1 MARRKKEDRV
11 VHQIRISEI
20 AAKLFSE
27 RGIDNTTMDQIAIEA
42 GYSKATLYVY
52 FKNKED
58 IVGFLSYIGLKK
70 LKEHIQNAI
79 NQQNDLERI
88 FMDICFS
95 LADYQSQYP
104 DFFEKSINGIS
115 FVTDTDSDNYYYLSY
130 LEGEEINKLV
140 FELLE
145 RGCECGKLKESQD
158 LLELTF
164 QIWGMI
170 SGVIM
175 IFANKED
182 YLTKKSGYSKKQ
194 FLESGFKRI
203 YSTIK
208 KRNE

>member
-1 MARRKKEDRV
+1 MARRKKEERI
-11 VHQIRISEI
+11 VHQTRIAEI

-27 RGIDNTTMDQIAIEA
+27 CGIDNTTMDQIATEA

-52 FKNKED
+52 FKNKEN
-58 IVGFLSYIGLKK
+58 IVGFLSYISLKK

-79 NQQNDLERI
+79 NRQDDLERI

-95 LADYQSQYP
+95 LADYQNQYP
-104 DFFEKSINGIS
+104 DFFEKSINSIQYL
-115 FVTDTDSDNYYYLSY
+115 TDKDTDNYYYLSN
-130 LEGEEINKLV
+130 LEGEEINKII

-145 RGCECGKLKESQD
+145 RGCKRGVLKESQD

-175 IFANKED
+175 VFVNKEE
-182 YLTKKSGYSKKQ
+182 YLTKKGGYSKKQ
-194 FLESGFKRI
+194 FLESGFNRI
-203 YSTIK
+203 YSTIRK
-208 KRNE
+208 EV